1 MAELV
6 NPSIVK
12 TEVCRPT
19 NTVVVTGFGP
29 FKKHN
34 INASWEAVKLLPGS
48 GLEKELGIRLVV
60 DEIPVS
66 YESVGTKVP
75 QMWDRYK
82 PLVIVLSDK
91 AHHIILS

>member
-6 NPSIVK
+6 NPTIVK
-12 TEVCRPT
+12 NEVCRPT

-29 FKKHN
+29 FNKHN

-48 GLEKELGIRLVV
+48 GLEKELGIQLVV
-60 DEIPVS
+60 DEVPVS

-91 AHHIILS
+91 AHHIILT